1 MLPSPLYLLF
11 SIFSLCR
18 DVLIRLLVLLTVTA
32 CSSPSKESVLSI
44 LAVKSDSLWHFL
56 DMGGGRV
63 FGEVYDEAR
72 PFHEGLAAV
81 CRDGKWGFVNLQGEM
96 VIPL

>member
-1 MLPSPLYLLF
+1 
-11 SIFSLCR
+11 
-18 DVLIRLLVLLTVTA
+18 
-32 CSSPSKESVLSI
+32 
-44 LAVKSDSLWHFL
+44 
-56 DMGGGRV
+56 MGGGRL